1 MTVANMGATAVPR
14 LRGFAGLAGFWA
26 PACGGAPPRRGAR
39 GARRGGGKPAKPR
52 QPAKNTP
59 SARDYARAGNVTPAR
74 SAGFFP
80 KPPGKDRAKNLAVF
94 RGGAGGSGKNR
105 TLLLD
110 SGVLSS
116 IMVREAHLSVE
127 SH

>member
-39 GARRGGGKPAKPR
+39 RGGGKPAKPR
-52 QPAKNTP
+52 KPAKNTP

-105 TLLLD
+105 HAAF
-110 SGVLSS
+110 SS
-116 IMVREAHLSVE
+116 S
-127 SH
+127 